1 MFCRKALT
9 AGWWMTNEAAF
20 SGATKLRL
28 LRGRLELGA
37 PAGGSPARR
46 PRATVPPRLVPAP
59 HSHDGIMPL
68 LLLRS
73 AMVLRLWLARV
84 ALLASFFLRSCMVS
98 RLCPWPRGLPATAVE
113 LSCRYLRQ
121 EQPTPRRIH
130 QPEEKALTG
139 RGRAC
144 CFPLR
149 SPGGDTKLG
158 PGPLH
163 ASFRSEE
170 KWSLSPTG

>member
-1 MFCRKALT
+1 MNLGPRQ
-9 AGWWMTNEAAF
+9 
-20 SGATKLRL
+20 
-28 LRGRLELGA
+28 GA
-37 PAGGSPARR
+37 PRQGGPGRR
-46 PRATVPPRLVPAP
+46 YPPRLVPAP

-158 PGPLH
+158 PGHQAWARTPPCQLQVGGEMESVTH
-163 ASFRSEE
+163 
-170 KWSLSPTG
+170 WLSDLWQIT